1 MKGKVKEYEN
11 KINDLNLKLS
21 MMSNKFEE
29 EKKANKKSIEILE
42 KENLRLKEEANKE
55 NKENTH
61 KKESNRYLDNENDD
75 EKDKDKENKEDENN
89 LETKPIIT
97 GTLEDNEKN
106 KDKEIEDF
114 KNKEAEWAEKEKEL
128 IKQNEDLKNKTNS
141 LQNEKSELEGKIQKM
156 KETMQEIKNK
166 FDLELTQKIDMR
178 NKIISEMKN
187 EFSGKED
194 LYNSRISKL
203 SKEKLDYEELI
214 IKQDSKMNDLASKI
228 NQIETIL
235 KSKNVELKNYESQAN
250 SLIKIIE
257 DQKRLIMQL
266 KEEKKN
272 FGNLENEIVY
282 LRNYN
287 ESLKDDAVAKDEII
301 RDLKQRLAK
310 KNKHLTNPNTINTKI
325 YGSLHG
331 ETEVSQIMPNYK
343 YLLGQNQVE
352 TQGDN
357 PLSHSRGKVVLPAIK
372 NNQNSLRVSNLND
385 SYHEGNDK
393 NEIKKTD
400 VEAEK
405 SKAYSEFLRLE
416 NEERAK
422 NEQNYEKINSLMKQV
437 LESN

>member
-1 MKGKVKEYEN
+1 
-11 KINDLNLKLS
+11 
-21 MMSNKFEE
+21 MMSNKFED
-29 EKKANKKSIEILE
+29 EKKANKKSIETLE
-42 KENLRLKEEANKE
+42 KENLRLKEEANKA
-55 NKENTH
+55 NTNR
-61 KKESNRYLDNENDD
+61 KESNRYLDNEKENDAEKEI
-75 EKDKDKENKEDENN
+75 EKDNKEDENN
-89 LETKPIIT
+89 LDTKPIVT
-97 GTLEDNEKN
+97 GTLEDNEKI

-114 KNKEAEWAEKEKEL
+114 KNKEVEWEKKEKEL
-128 IKQNEDLKNKTNS
+128 FKQNEDMKIKTNALLS
-141 LQNEKSELEGKIQKM
+141 EKSDLESKIQKM

-187 EFSGKED
+187 EFSVKED
-194 LYNSRISKL
+194 SYNNKINKL
-203 SKEKLDYEELI
+203 SKEKLEYEELI
-214 IKQDSKMNDLASKI
+214 IKQDSKMNDLSNKI
-228 NQIETIL
+228 NQIEIIL
-235 KSKNVELKNYESQAN
+235 KSKNVELKNYESQAS

-257 DQKRLIMQL
+257 DQKRLILQL

-301 RDLKQRLAK
+301 RDLKSRLAK

-325 YGSLHG
+325 YSNIHG
-331 ETEVSQIMPNYK
+331 ETDVSQIMPNYK
-343 YLLGQNQVE
+343 YLLGQNQIE

-372 NNQNSLRVSNLND
+372 NNQNSLRLSKVND
-385 SYHEGNDK
+385 SYHEINDK
-393 NEIKKTD
+393 NDLKTTD

-422 NEQNYEKINSLMKQV
+422 NEQNYEKINFLMKQV